1 MNAAQL
7 IELYGL
13 IIATIVVAIIINPYN
28 SFRFGMLWLIYG
40 AAINQAIK
48 HSGIPSS

>member
-13 IIATIVVAIIINPYN
+13 IIATIVAIIINPYN
-28 SFRFGMLWLIYG
+28 SIDSCVAT
-40 AAINQAIK
+40 AAAAAATIVLR
-48 HSGIPSS
+48 